1 MASGHILVIGG
12 GIAGSS
18 FARAIAREGSPVTIL
33 ESTKVFKDR
42 NRGEFVFPWGSVEA
56 DRLGLYADLVSVG
69 RELHALQLGIDTEPV
84 DLTKFTQEGLP
95 ALGFHHPEMQQ
106 KLLSAAADAGASVF
120 RGARVIGLERKPSGV
135 EVCVRINGDDE
146 VLFSEFVVIAD
157 GRNSVMR
164 KHAGF
169 KANKGRPGRMIAGVL
184 AGNCG
189 VPEDRMVATRNPRLG
204 CSTTVIPL
212 GGGRARAYFCYETG
226 SREPMSGPADFPR
239 FSRDSYAAHIPESY
253 YKNATVEGPLAS
265 FDCTHVW
272 VDHPYCDRVALIG
285 DAAGCTDP
293 TQGQGLSLSL
303 RDARVLR
310 DAMRSA
316 PNWDAAGHAYAV
328 EHDRYFDVI
337 SQYIDW
343 VRDLI
348 HTSGPDAESLR
359 ARVLPTWSDDPSR
372 NPLLNLRGPDIE
384 LTEEVRRRFFGES

>member
-1 MASGHILVIGG
+1 MESGRILVIGG

-18 FARAIAREGSPVTIL
+18 LANALARQGSSVTVL
-33 ESTKVFKDR
+33 ESTNVFKDR

-56 DRLGLYADLVSVG
+56 QKLGVYDDLVSVG
-69 RELHALQLGIDTEPV
+69 RELRVLQLGIDTEPI
-84 DLTKFTQEGLP
+84 DLTTFTREGLP
-95 ALGFHHPEMQQ
+95 ALGFHHPEMQE
-106 KLLSAAADAGASVF
+106 KLLSAAADSGASVL
-120 RGARVIGLERKPSGV
+120 RGARAIRVERGRNDVSV
-135 EVCVRINGDDE
+135 RVRINGSEE
-146 VLFSEFVVIAD
+146 VLSSEFVVVAD
-157 GRNSVMR
+157 GRNSSVR

-169 KANKGRPGRMIAGVL
+169 EAKRGRPGRMIAGVL

-189 VPEDRMVATRNPRLG
+189 VPEDRMVATRNSELG

-226 SREPMSGPADFPR
+226 SREPMSGATDFPR
-239 FSRDSYAAHIPESY
+239 FSRDSYSAFIPESY
-253 YKNATVEGPLAS
+253 YANAVVEGPLAS

-272 VDHPYCDRVALIG
+272 VEHPYRDRVALIG

-310 DAMRSA
+310 DAMLSD
-316 PNWDAAGHAYAV
+316 PNRDAAGHAYAV

-337 SQYIDW
+337 SRYIDW

-359 ARVLPTWSDDPSR
+359 ARVLPTWKEDPSR
-372 NPLLNLRGPDIE
+372 NPLLNVRGPDIE